1 MFLIREKMK
10 KTIKIGAL
18 CLMLIGTAASCNKSF
33 LETKPTDQVSTGS
46 AFATVDNAWAALNGV
61 HRILYSQVLGQQSQ
75 GGQSGNMLYMDVL
88 GEDVVF
94 PNVSNSW
101 LRAEYQWVGHINA
114 AHRVVNYNYLFYYII
129 IGNTNMIIENIDGAE
144 GPEEE
149 KRYIKGQALA
159 YRAWSYFQMVQLFGE
174 RYVKGGDN
182 SGLGVSLVLSPSTGA
197 VPRNTVEEVYIQ
209 INSDLDEAISLLEGY
224 SRGTDKSQLSSNIA
238 KGFKARVALTQ
249 QNYDVAATYARQ
261 AREGFP
267 LMSQEEYLNG
277 FNNYAVNEWMWSSRI
292 VADQTN
298 YFYSFFA
305 YMAINYNSGAIRST
319 PKVINSLLYDQI
331 ADTDVR
337 KKLWDPTGENV
348 EDFPLPL
355 STFTRQKYHS
365 KKFKV
370 ANEALSIGDVP
381 YMRAGEMYLI
391 EAEALA
397 RSGNAQAADVLYD
410 FAVARDTEYVKSAKT
425 GDALVE
431 EIMWQRRSELWG
443 EGFRFYDLKRTNS
456 PLIRA
461 GNHNATYAVEMN
473 VPAGDKRWQFLIP
486 QNEINNS
493 NGVVVQNPQ

>member
-197 VPRNTVEEVYIQ
+197 VPRNTVEEV
-209 INSDLDEAISLLEGY
+209 
-224 SRGTDKSQLSSNIA
+224 
-238 KGFKARVALTQ
+238 
-249 QNYDVAATYARQ
+249 
-261 AREGFP
+261 
-267 LMSQEEYLNG
+267 
-277 FNNYAVNEWMWSSRI
+277 
-292 VADQTN
+292 
-298 YFYSFFA
+298 
-305 YMAINYNSGAIRST
+305 
-319 PKVINSLLYDQI
+319 
-331 ADTDVR
+331 
-337 KKLWDPTGENV
+337 
-348 EDFPLPL
+348 
-355 STFTRQKYHS
+355 
-365 KKFKV
+365 
-370 ANEALSIGDVP
+370 
-381 YMRAGEMYLI
+381 
-391 EAEALA
+391 
-397 RSGNAQAADVLYD
+397 
-410 FAVARDTEYVKSAKT
+410 
-425 GDALVE
+425 
-431 EIMWQRRSELWG
+431 
-443 EGFRFYDLKRTNS
+443 
-456 PLIRA
+456 
-461 GNHNATYAVEMN
+461 
-473 VPAGDKRWQFLIP
+473 
-486 QNEINNS
+486 
-493 NGVVVQNPQ
+493 